1 MKLSA
6 RAWRL
11 VHVAALLVVS
21 AVVIAGLTR
30 VDWTRTLDVLRR
42 AQPSWLVLAVL
53 ANVAILFAWA
63 EFWRLLRPPTELPVT
78 YGRMFEISATASA
91 LMNTLPFGGGHAS
104 SVVLLVRRA
113 ATSQRG
119 ALSVL
124 ALDQLGEGIVKVALF
139 LSVALFAPLPVWMR
153 ASVTTASLA
162 VAAWFVV
169 MLVASRWAK
178 ELAILRSARALSA
191 LLFVA
196 LTKVA
201 EAFAIA
207 AVASAYGVTL
217 SVSATLL
224 VLAAAILASM
234 LPLSPGNLGTY
245 EAGVFLAY
253 RHIGLPPEQALGLA
267 IAQHACFMIPSVGIG
282 YLFLSAQT
290 FARRAIASR

>member
-6 RAWRL
+6 RTWRL
-11 VHVAALLVVS
+11 LHVTALALVTCI
-21 AVVIAGLTR
+21 VIAGLTR

-42 AQPSWLVLAVL
+42 AQPSWLV
-53 ANVAILFAWA
+53 VAILANAAIIFAWA

-78 YGRMFEISATASA
+78 YRRMFEISATASA

-119 ALSVL
+119 AVSVL

-139 LSVALFAPLPVWMR
+139 LVVALFAPLPVWMR

-162 VAAWFVV
+162 VAAWLVV
-169 MLVASRWAK
+169 MLVTSRWAR
-178 ELAILRSARALSA
+178 ELAILKSARALSA

-201 EAFAIA
+201 EGLAIA
-207 AVASAYGVTL
+207 AVASAYGITL
-217 SVSATLL
+217 SVSGTLL

-253 RHIGLPPEQALGLA
+253 RHIGLSPEQALSLA

>member
-6 RAWRL
+6 RTWRFL
-11 VHVAALLVVS
+11 HVAALVVVS
-21 AVVIAGLTR
+21 AIVIVGLTR
-30 VDWTRTLDVLRR
+30 VDWPRTLDALQR
-42 AQPSWLVLAVL
+42 AQPPWLVLAVM
-53 ANVAILFAWA
+53 ANAGIIFAWA
-63 EFWRLLRPPTELPVT
+63 EFWRLLRPPAELPVT
-78 YGRMFEISATASA
+78 YRRMFEISATASA

-139 LSVALFAPLPVWMR
+139 LVVALFAPLPIWMR

-162 VAAWFVV
+162 VAAWLAV
-169 MLVASRWAK
+169 MLIASRWAE
-178 ELAILRSARALSA
+178 ELAILKSARALSA
-191 LLFVA
+191 LAFVA

-201 EAFAIA
+201 EGLAIA
-207 AVASAYGVTL
+207 AVAHAYGVDL
-217 SVSATLL
+217 SFSATSL

-253 RHIGLPPEQALGLA
+253 RHIGLTPEQALSLA

-282 YLFLSAQT
+282 YVFLSAQT